1 MPKAN
6 SIFLDVLISTLM
18 ILLILTIVNLVYFFN
33 EQQVFIGQKKEQELE
48 LYYESLFENLQDLI
62 IVLDIEG
69 NLNFS
74 SKVVKQILGYEIDQF
89 IQIKKLDW
97 IHPDDRWRC
106 FSQLQSMQNNAI
118 SRANMQIKIL
128 TAQNQIKVVDFQISK
143 AEHIPKINGFVAV
156 LKDISEKVTAE
167 KKILNQSRLYQL
179 LIEVSKEFLH
189 VSPELAS
196 RFMLNKIG
204 NFSGVDRAYIYL
216 LSELNNSFQCFTRW
230 ESGLSIS
237 NYSEINH
244 NGIPIIE
251 LDWVVK
257 NFLKQQIINIEFI
270 DNLPMEAEQF
280 KSILTQSATISIL
293 LIPIIINGKILGFFG
308 YETTKQS
315 KKWQFDDIN
324 ALKICAEIFA
334 SAYLRSLSENETLK
348 SLSVN
353 RAIIESTAEGI
364 LVTDLNDN
372 IISYNSNFKRM
383 WQLDNEALLTMKE
396 SVALNYALKN
406 VKNKEELVGII
417 SESKQNIDSE
427 IRMIIEMTN
436 NTVIESISLPHKT
449 NQTIVGRVW
458 SNRDITKR
466 YEAEKAEI
474 QKRIAQ
480 AQFESLK
487 NQVNPHFLF
496 NSLNVLSSLVHID
509 ADLSENFIYRLAK
522 CYRYLL
528 EQKDKALV
536 TLKTELDF
544 ADAFSFLLKIRFE
557 DKLHILIEVDES
569 IRSQFLI
576 APLTLQLLIENAVKH
591 NSISNESPLIIKI
604 YLESGETLVVENNLQ
619 LRQQKLIGTA
629 VGKQNI
635 LQRYTLL
642 GFKEP
647 DFLQTDN
654 FYIVKIPL
662 IEKQDDKS
670 FDY

>member
-1 MPKAN
+1 
-6 SIFLDVLISTLM
+6 
-18 ILLILTIVNLVYFFN
+18 
-33 EQQVFIGQKKEQELE
+33 
-48 LYYESLFENLQDLI
+48 
-62 IVLDIEG
+62 
-69 NLNFS
+69 
-74 SKVVKQILGYEIDQF
+74 
-89 IQIKKLDW
+89 
-97 IHPDDRWRC
+97 
-106 FSQLQSMQNNAI
+106 
-118 SRANMQIKIL
+118 
-128 TAQNQIKVVDFQISK
+128 
-143 AEHIPKINGFVAV
+143 
-156 LKDISEKVTAE
+156 
-167 KKILNQSRLYQL
+167 
-179 LIEVSKEFLH
+179 
-189 VSPELAS
+189 
-196 RFMLNKIG
+196 
-204 NFSGVDRAYIYL
+204 
-216 LSELNNSFQCFTRW
+216 
-230 ESGLSIS
+230 
-237 NYSEINH
+237 
-244 NGIPIIE
+244 
-251 LDWVVK
+251 
-257 NFLKQQIINIEFI
+257 
-270 DNLPMEAEQF
+270 
-280 KSILTQSATISIL
+280 
-293 LIPIIINGKILGFFG
+293 
-308 YETTKQS
+308 
-315 KKWQFDDIN
+315 
-324 ALKICAEIFA
+324 
-334 SAYLRSLSENETLK
+334 
-348 SLSVN
+348 
-353 RAIIESTAEGI
+353 
-364 LVTDLNDN
+364 
-372 IISYNSNFKRM
+372 
-383 WQLDNEALLTMKE
+383 
-396 SVALNYALKN
+396 
-406 VKNKEELVGII
+406 
-417 SESKQNIDSE
+417 
-427 IRMIIEMTN
+427 MIIEMTN